1 MQGNEAM
8 LVLFYNTVTKNV
20 NSYILSKWPP
30 GAPIWKYLLPDRGVI
45 YSQRI
50 LQFHLPWIHST
61 SSEWLSVEYYYNLCV
76 SLHSFT
82 LLSLQLL
89 EPKIPLKTDKMTL
102 RIGTLGKAVPIL
114 RWCQKAALKWCC
126 GVYGPV
132 QWGGGVEDIRIHSST
147 VHMNYAGY
155 FHTVLPLGYCM

>member
-1 MQGNEAM
+1 MQDNEAV

-30 GAPIWKYLLPDRGVI
+30 GALIWKYLLPDRGVI

-82 LLSLQLL
+82 LVSLQLL
-89 EPKIPLKTDKMTL
+89 EPRIPLKTDKMTRNRNFRQSCTNTEMMPNRCIKVWL
-102 RIGTLGKAVPIL
+102 LPFTSPFLHVMFRCA
-114 RWCQKAALKWCC
+114 QLKLK
-126 GVYGPV
+126 
-132 QWGGGVEDIRIHSST
+132 
-147 VHMNYAGY
+147 
-155 FHTVLPLGYCM
+155 LPL